1 MPGGR
6 DWIGKKQNIFGNR
19 ARERIFIDEG
29 EICWK
34 DDNIQSE

>member
-6 DWIGKKQNIFGNR
+6 DWIGKKQNTFGKG
-19 ARERIFIDEG
+19 ARERIFIKEG
-29 EICWK
+29 EICWN